1 MDLTVH
7 KGETERQYIWRTSQY
22 VRDGKIT
29 WKGLTDEINKNWRI
43 PNGEPARCES
53 AYRKGINSAI
63 AYYNEVFSKMNGSDF
78 SNDLDKKK
86 RELEKERKKLQSEKI
101 EYNRWLRENA
111 RDELIVD
118 KIVEAVREFEP
129 LETPDTFV
137 TSDNN
142 KEGVLAFGDLHYGVE
157 FEIKG
162 LFGETINA
170 YSPEIFEK
178 RMWYLYNKV
187 CEIVNKENLSSI
199 YVIDLADN
207 IDGIIRLTSQLMKL
221 RYGVIESTVKV
232 ANFLAEW
239 LNKLSNIIHIK
250 FSLVLDG
257 NHDQLRLCGAPKNA
271 FKDENMSVIIK
282 EIIRTRLENNPNV
295 EILDNPT
302 GHTFL
307 QICNYYN
314 ILAIHGEVKNL
325 GKTIDDFSRSY
336 GVPIDY
342 LIAGHKH
349 HKETVEIGRDIEAI
363 SVGSVIGIDSYGLS
377 LNKTS
382 NPSATFLVFEEDLG
396 KSIQY
401 DIKLPVCSDE
411 RKYWYD
417 L

>member
-1 MDLTVH
+1 MDLKRH
-7 KGETERQYIWRTSQY
+7 NDESELQYIWRTSQY
-22 VRDGKIT
+22 VRDGLIT
-29 WKGLTDEINKNWRI
+29 WKGLADEINRLFRI
-43 PNGEPARCES
+43 PNNEPVRTES

-63 AYYNEVFSKMNGSDF
+63 AYYNDVFSKMNGSDF
-78 SNDLDKKK
+78 SNDLDEKK

-118 KIVEAVREFEP
+118 KIVDAIHELEP
-129 LETPDTFV
+129 LEIPDTFV

-187 CEIVNKENLSSI
+187 CEIVEKEQLCSI
-199 YVIDLADN
+199 YIIDLADN
-207 IDGIIRLTSQLMKL
+207 IDGILRLTSQLMKL

-239 LNKLSNIIHIK
+239 LNKLSNIVRIK

-271 FKDENMSVIIK
+271 FKDESMSIIIK

-314 ILAIHGEVKNL
+314 ILAIHGEVRNL
-325 GKTIDDFSRSY
+325 GKAIDDFGRSY

-342 LIAGHKH
+342 IIAGHKH
-349 HKETVEIGRDIEAI
+349 HKETVEVGRDIEAI

-396 KSIQY
+396 KSVQY
-401 DIKLPVCSDE
+401 DIKLPMCSDE
-411 RKYWYD
+411 RKF
-417 L
+417 

>member
-1 MDLTVH
+1 MDL
-7 KGETERQYIWRTSQY
+7 KRYDDESELQYIWRTSQY
-22 VRDGKIT
+22 VRDGLIT
-29 WKGLTDEINKNWRI
+29 WKGLADEINRLFRI
-43 PNGEPARCES
+43 PNGEPPRGES

-63 AYYNEVFSKMNGSDF
+63 AYYNEVFSKMNDSDF

-118 KIVEAVREFEP
+118 KIVDAIHELEP

-239 LNKLSNIIHIK
+239 INKLSYVVRIK

-307 QICNYYN
+307 QICNGYN
-314 ILAIHGEVKNL
+314 ILAIHGEVRNL
-325 GKTIDDFSRSY
+325 GKTIDDFGRSY

-342 LIAGHKH
+342 ILAGHKH
-349 HKETVEIGRDIEAI
+349 HKETVEVGRDIEAI
-363 SVGSVIGIDSYGLS
+363 SVGSVIGVDSYGLS

-401 DIKLPVCSDE
+401 DIKLPMCSDE
-411 RKYWYD
+411 RKF
-417 L
+417 